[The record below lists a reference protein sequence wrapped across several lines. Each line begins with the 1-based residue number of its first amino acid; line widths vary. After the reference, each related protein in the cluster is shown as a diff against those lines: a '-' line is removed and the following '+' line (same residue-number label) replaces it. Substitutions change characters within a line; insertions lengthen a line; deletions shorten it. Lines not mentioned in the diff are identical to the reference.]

1 MVVICLGC
9 YQRPCACPQDVIATP
24 AAPTCGAVEPTGA
37 VGYDGG
43 PARCERRAHRAGT
56 MHEGNGLDWYDL
68 QASEDQTFRPC
79 PHILTTGDFRGVYRG
94 RLDCAACA
102 GLSSGLA
109 VEATLA
115 ARELLPAS
123 PAARLELAPEEPDN
137 DEARAYLDALR
148 MALHVLVGGDE
159 VSPAA
164 RAVLI
169 SDIRSV
175 VGLFGRSP
183 ELGGA
188 REGTS

>member
-24 AAPTCGAVEPTGA
+24 PPGSVQSDAAA
-37 VGYDGG
+37 
-43 PARCERRAHRAGT
+43 
-56 MHEGNGLDWYDL
+56 LD
-68 QASEDQTFRPC
+68 
-79 PHILTTGDFRGVYRG
+79 
-94 RLDCAACA
+94 
-102 GLSSGLA
+102 
-109 VEATLA
+109 
-115 ARELLPAS
+115 AREAPRLPGGDI
-123 PAARLELAPEEPDN
+123 PAARRSALCSRDGHIARDGRCAWCGEAVPSVPFGEPD
-137 DEARAYLDALR
+137 DAEARAYLDALR
-148 MALHVLVGGDE
+148 MALHVLAGGDE

-169 SDIRSV
+169 ADIRSV